1 MSQRRKL
8 QELLKSLLVEDA
20 LLFEEGDW
28 DGLAQVRMAI
38 DATRDQLEDIEAEWA
53 LVMHEA
59 KHNQE
64 EAV

>member
-1 MSQRRKL
+1 MTMSQRRKL

-59 KHNQE
+59 KHNQ
-64 EAV
+64 

>member
-38 DATRDQLEDIEAEWA
+38 DAVRDQLALEDDRDAEHA
-53 LVMHEA
+53 LLINELG
-59 KHNQE
+59 HNK
-64 EAV
+64 

>member
-28 DGLAQVRMAI
+28 DGLAMVRMSI
-38 DATRDQLEDIEAEWA
+38 DAVRDQLALEDDRDAEHA
-53 LVMHEA
+53 LLINESE
-59 KHNQE
+59 HNQ
-64 EAV
+64 

>member
-28 DGLAQVRMAI
+28 DGLAMVRMSI
-38 DATRDQLEDIEAEWA
+38 DAVRDQLALEDERDAEYA
-53 LVMHEA
+53 LLINEQE
-59 KHNQE
+59 HNQ
-64 EAV
+64 

>member
-59 KHNQE
+59 KHNQ
-64 EAV
+64 

>member
-28 DGLAQVRMAI
+28 DGLAMVRMSI
-38 DATRDQLEDIEAEWA
+38 DAVRDQLALEDERDAEYA
-53 LVMHEA
+53 LLINEHE
-59 KHNQE
+59 HNQ
-64 EAV
+64 